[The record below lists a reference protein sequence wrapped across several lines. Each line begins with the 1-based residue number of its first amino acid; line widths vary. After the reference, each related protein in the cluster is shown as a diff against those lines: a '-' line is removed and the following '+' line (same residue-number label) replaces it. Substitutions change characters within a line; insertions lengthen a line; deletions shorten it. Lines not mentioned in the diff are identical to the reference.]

1 MDQLKKKEELHDVLR
16 KNICDWL
23 IQNKDFKLPGGQKI
37 SNSGHVKTGENWESF
52 CQRMSKIGEFGN
64 TVTLWAISNV
74 LNVKI
79 IIFHSKHD
87 SEQFF
92 FPTNKT
98 PSKNIFLFND
108 NDVHYLSIIAPSEK
122 ILQLT
127 EREKRLNSRTQKKID
142 LTI

>member
-1 MDQLKKKEELHDVLR
+1 
-16 KNICDWL
+16 
-23 IQNKDFKLPGGQKI
+23 
-37 SNSGHVKTGENWESF
+37 
-52 CQRMSKIGEFGN
+52 MSKIGEFEN

-122 ILQLT
+122 IL
-127 EREKRLNSRTQKKID
+127 
-142 LTI
+142 

>member
-1 MDQLKKKEELHDVLR
+1 MFW
-16 KNICDWL
+16 I
-23 IQNKDFKLPGGQKI
+23 
-37 SNSGHVKTGENWESF
+37 
-52 CQRMSKIGEFGN
+52 
-64 TVTLWAISNV
+64 
-74 LNVKI
+74 VKI

-98 PSKNIFLFND
+98 PSKNIFLLND